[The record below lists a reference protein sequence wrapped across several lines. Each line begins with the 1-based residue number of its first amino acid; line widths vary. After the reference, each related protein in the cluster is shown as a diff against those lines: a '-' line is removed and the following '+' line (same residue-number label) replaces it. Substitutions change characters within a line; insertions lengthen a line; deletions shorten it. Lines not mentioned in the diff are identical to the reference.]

1 MQRLQIAFMISLS
14 ITFPAF
20 AGQGADDERLD
31 LIERR
36 GAQVMPFS
44 LEQTTHVFTK
54 TENGGIQKV
63 IVKDGKNIE
72 QIRLIRGHLS
82 KIANEFS
89 QQDFSSPQKIHGED
103 MPGLDELR
111 SARTGE
117 LSVSYSELPNGARID
132 YRSDKPE
139 VIEAVHQWFYAQL
152 SDHARHAVS
161 GHEHHRM
168 HGEHLGPERQEP

>member
-1 MQRLQIAFMISLS
+1 MQRSQIAIMISLS

-20 AGQGADDERLD
+20 AGQGANEERLD

-54 TENGGIQKV
+54 TENGGIQRL
-63 IVKDGKNIE
+63 IVKDGENTE

-89 QQDFSSPQKIHGED
+89 NQDFSDPEKIHGED
-103 MPGLDELR
+103 MPGLAELR
-111 SARTGE
+111 SARADE

-132 YRSDKPE
+132 YQSDKPE
-139 VIEAVHQWFYAQL
+139 VIEAVHQWFDAQL

-168 HGEHLGPERQEP
+168 HGEHLGSERHEP